1 MKDKI
6 RTLSASCLCNG
17 VSMKITG
24 EFRPVINCHCIQCTK
39 THGNFAAY
47 TSVLESNIEYKSKK
61 TLKWYKSS
69 TIAKRGFCKSLFL
82 HFLTIYTTLVFF
94 WTYIQY
100 YSLKQKCKQ
109 QNFHEF

>member
-69 TIAKRGFCKSLFL
+69 KIAKRGFCKTCGASIFL
-82 HFLTIYTTLVFF
+82 KDMVAKVYQ
-94 WTYIQY
+94 YQQGYSEIQV
-100 YSLKQKCKQ
+100 SLKQ
-109 QNFHEF
+109 NPIST